1 MFLADVN
8 KISNLNND
16 EFFNMCSP
24 FLCYKVLKKRNKIH
38 FVNKISNL
46 NNDGFFIYIFHDIL
60 YVLYKK
66 ILMQFLFIHSVLL
79 HWQF

>member
-60 YVLYKK
+60 YFLYKK
-66 ILMQFLFIHSVLL
+66 KY
-79 HWQF
+79 